1 VGPGFQP
8 AAGFLEVD
16 EKGLAADERRLT
28 QIENQKLIRVH
39 PCSSAANIGFFSI
52 LFLAGILSDCRK
64 TPVMSRTRGRVPEAE
79 AAMPDG
85 PPPC

>member
-39 PCSSAANIGFFSI
+39 PCSSAANIGFLSI
-52 LFLAGILSDCRK
+52 L
-64 TPVMSRTRGRVPEAE
+64 
-79 AAMPDG
+79 
-85 PPPC
+85 